1 MSNMSQQQL
10 AKAYIVDKTIENTHH
25 YLIEGRQY
33 ADLADEVLADLW
45 VATFREL
52 AAAGF
57 IGDLKRFA
65 LLDIESELGLRR
77 LEIPMRR
84 VEPELALFMDYL
96 ERRRREGRPDP
107 NNSEEHRAEL
117 AALHARLQRPKH

>member
-1 MSNMSQQQL
+1 MIMSRRQL
-10 AKAYIVDKTIENTHH
+10 ADAYIVERTIENTYH
-25 YLIEGRQY
+25 YLIDGRQY
-33 ADLADEVLADLW
+33 ADVDDKALADLW

-57 IGDLKRFA
+57 ICDLKWFA
-65 LLDIESELGLRR
+65 LLDIEAELGLRR
-77 LEIPMRR
+77 LEAPMRR
-84 VEPELALFMDYL
+84 VEPEMTLFMQYV